1 MKLNM
6 KNKACWKSLGIVS
19 LYTIGYLLLQI
30 LVSTA
35 AGAVIGILV
44 AGEGTATLET
54 LQQTVTQRLLQAQ
67 AYISLIANVLAI
79 GILWGISALRKRPFA
94 QDLGLAPLPHAL
106 VVRCVALGM
115 ALGTAISLLLGFL
128 PEKLL
133 SDYAAQSEALL
144 VGPLW
149 LRVLS
154 IAILAPLLEEMLF
167 RGRIYDTL
175 RAAMPRP
182 WAIAIGSLLF
192 GLLHGHP
199 VWIAYAALLGAVMC
213 LVRDACNS
221 LWASVAFHM
230 AVNAMGSFLLP
241 NAPWAYNLLV
251 LALALGA
258 GVWLWR
264 DLGLGKKDRRG

>member
-1 MKLNM
+1 M

-19 LYTIGYLLLQI
+19 LYTIGYLVLQI
-30 LVSTA
+30 LVTTA

-44 AGEGTATLET
+44 AGEGAAALAD
-54 LQQTVTQRLLQAQ
+54 LQQTVTQRLLESQI
-67 AYISLIANVLAI
+67 YISLITNLLAI
-79 GILWGISALRKRPFA
+79 GILWGISALGKKPFA
-94 QDLGLAPLPHAL
+94 QTLGLAPLPHAL
-106 VVRCVALGM
+106 AVRCVALGM

-144 VGPLW
+144 MGPLA

-167 RGRIYDTL
+167 RGLIYDTL
-175 RAAMPRP
+175 RKAMPRP

-192 GLLHGHP
+192 GLLHGQP

-221 LWASVAFHM
+221 LWASIAFHM
-230 AVNAMGSFLLP
+230 AVNVMGSFLLP
-241 NAPWAYNLLV
+241 NAPWAYSLLV
-251 LALALGA
+251 LALALVASG
-258 GVWLWR
+258 WLWR
-264 DLGLGKKDRRG
+264 DLGLGKKDRAQG

>member
-1 MKLNM
+1 MRLKLNM

-167 RGRIYDTL
+167 
-175 RAAMPRP
+175 
-182 WAIAIGSLLF
+182 

-258 GVWLWR
+258 SVWLWR

>member
-1 MKLNM
+1 MKS
-6 KNKACWKSLGIVS
+6 KACWKSLGLVS
-19 LYTIGYLLLQI
+19 LYTVGYLVLQI
-30 LVSTA
+30 LVTTA

-67 AYISLIANVLAI
+67 TYISLITNVLAI
-79 GILWGISALRKRPFA
+79 GILLGVSALGKKPFA
-94 QDLGLAPLPHAL
+94 QALGLTSLSHAL

-128 PEKLL
+128 PEQLL

-167 RGRIYDTL
+167 RGLIYDTL
-175 RAAMPRP
+175 RTAMARP

-230 AVNAMGSFLLP
+230 AVNLMGSFLLP

-258 GVWLWR
+258 SVWLWR